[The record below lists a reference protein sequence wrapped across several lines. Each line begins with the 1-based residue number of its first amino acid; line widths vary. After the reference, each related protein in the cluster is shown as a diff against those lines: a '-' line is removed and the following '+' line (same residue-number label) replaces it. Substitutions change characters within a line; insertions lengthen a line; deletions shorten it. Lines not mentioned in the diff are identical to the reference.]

1 MKVLRNRQG
10 WRIEGVDAA
19 KRTPTRKEVRLMN
32 KRFALAFAV
41 AFALAAL
48 SAGQAFAN
56 AVEGLV

>member
-1 MKVLRNRQG
+1 
-10 WRIEGVDAA
+10 
-19 KRTPTRKEVRLMN
+19 MN
-32 KRFALAFAV
+32 KRFALAFAFAV